1 MSDALAQHIYQV
13 RFEWGI
19 SGFQALAG
27 HSDVVILVDALPS
40 VPRAGA
46 EAGADAGVT
55 TSLDAHRVISA
66 NFRNRTAV
74 ADWVLQR
81 QTEKGG
87 RLSVAVIA
95 IGESRPDGSLRL
107 AVEDLL
113 AAGAVIDAFAGIG
126 IDHCSPEAAAASAA
140 FVGLKRA
147 VKHLL
152 TGSESGQALHAVG
165 STRLVHE
172 ASVLDNSVEVTE
184 LREFV
189 FPG

>member
-1 MSDALAQHIYQV
+1 MSDQLPQHIYQV
-13 RFEWGI
+13 RFDWGI
-19 SGFQALAG
+19 AGFQALAG
-27 HSDVVILVDALPS
+27 HSDVLVLADALPS
-40 VPRAGA
+40 AGRSRAGA
-46 EAGADAGVT
+46 AAQAEVA
-55 TSLDAHRVISA
+55 TSLAAHRVIGA
-66 NFRNRTAV
+66 NLRNRTAV
-74 ADWVLQR
+74 ADWVLER
-81 QTEKGG
+81 QSEKGG

-95 IGESRPDGSLRL
+95 IGEARPDGSLRL

-147 VKHLL
+147 LRHVL
-152 TGSESGQALHAVG
+152 TGSESGQALHAIG

-172 ASVLDNSVEVTE
+172 ASVLDDSADVAE
-184 LREFV
+184 LRAFS

>member
-27 HSDVVILVDALPS
+27 HSDVVVLADALPS
-40 VPRAGA
+40 VEREGS
-46 EAGADAGVT
+46 DAGHT
-55 TSLDAHRVISA
+55 TSLAAHRVVSA
-66 NFRNRTAV
+66 NFGNRTAV
-74 ADWVLQR
+74 ADWVLRQ

-95 IGESRPDGSLRL
+95 VGEARPDGSLRL

-152 TGSESGQALHAVG
+152 TGSETGQAFHAIG
-165 STRLVHE
+165 STRLVQE
-172 ASVLDNSVEVTE
+172 ASVLDNSTEVTE
-184 LREFV
+184 VREFT